1 MRRVFLIFT
10 LLVPVF
16 FFVLLEG
23 GLRIF
28 GYGPDLSLFITETL
42 NGRSFHIMNPGV
54 KNRYFSRVVFTP
66 TTSPDYFSVPK
77 PRGTFRIFCLGGST
91 TVGFPYWYNG
101 ALSSFLRDRLR
112 RTFPARTI
120 EVINLGMTATNS
132 YTVVDMASEVLD
144 YEPDLLLVYD
154 GHNEFYGALGV
165 ASRESMG
172 GSRWLSRLSLRLV
185 HLRSFLLLRDSYN
198 AFGRLFA
205 GSEGVE
211 ARGTLMEKLARGR
224 TIPLESQAYRDGL
237 DAFTANIAELHDLC
251 SAKGVPVI
259 LGTQASNLRGLPP
272 FVSGEPAGA
281 TPQQRLAFHE
291 SFNNGLAQ
299 WMNGQF
305 DPALAAFTSATVL
318 FPLHAES
325 HYRRA
330 RCLDT
335 LGRWEEARSAYLRAR
350 DLDELRFRTSSD
362 FNAVIRNAAG
372 GPTTSYADIEKTF
385 ADASPRGLIGN
396 NLILEHLHP
405 VSYGNFLIAKTY
417 AMAMRER
424 GLLASRE
431 EWAGRDTI
439 SDASLWE
446 TRPLTELDE
455 RTARRRTEA
464 LVTAWPFQP
473 EELLLE
479 PIAAKDTIGEIADQI
494 ARGRIHWRMAHDRA
508 LAYYASRND
517 TRSMEREYRAIINQ
531 LPYVDVQP
539 YLKLAHLFLVQSRT
553 EELRAVLE
561 QSLQVEPTILAY
573 RALGDIA
580 LRSKNPRQAAVYYE
594 KTFSFPQAP
603 AEQAENGTLL
613 AVAFFRMNDL
623 DKAEAQARRVLSLK
637 PDHRPAVDLLSE
649 IAAAR
654 RPQNFPQP

>member
-1 MRRVFLIFT
+1 MRRVFLVFT
-10 LLVPVF
+10 LLVPVL
-16 FFVLLEG
+16 FFVLLEA

-42 NGRSFHIMNPGV
+42 NGRSYHIMNPGV
-54 KNRYFSRVVFTP
+54 KNRYFSRVAFTP
-66 TTSPDYFSVPK
+66 TTSPDYFVVPK
-77 PRGTFRIFCLGGST
+77 PEGTYRVFCLGGST

-101 ALSSFLRDRLR
+101 SFPSFLRDRLR
-112 RTFPARTI
+112 KTFPDRPV

-132 YTVVDMASEVLD
+132 YTVVDMARDVLD
-144 YEPDLLLVYD
+144 YEPDLLVVYD

-185 HLRSFLLLRDSYN
+185 HLGSFLLVRDAYN

-205 GSEGVE
+205 GSKGVE

-224 TIPLESQAYRDGL
+224 TISLESQAYRDGL
-237 DAFTANIAELHDLC
+237 GTFASNIAELKDLC
-251 SAKGVPVI
+251 SAKGVPII

-281 TPQQRLAFHE
+281 TPQQRLTFHE
-291 SFNNGLAQ
+291 RFNSGLAH
-299 WMNGQF
+299 WMNGAF
-305 DPALAAFTSATVL
+305 DSALAAFSSATTL

-325 HYRRA
+325 HYQLA

-335 LGRWEEARSAYLRAR
+335 LGRWDEARSAYLRAR

-362 FNAVIRNAAG
+362 FNAVIRNSADG
-372 GPTTSYADIEKTF
+372 SPTASYADIEQAF
-385 ADASPRGLIGN
+385 ADGSPRGIIGN

-405 VSYGNFLIAKTY
+405 VAWGNFLIAKAY
-417 AMAMRER
+417 AGVMRER

-431 EWAGRDTI
+431 EWVERDTV
-439 SDASLWE
+439 SDSALWE
-446 TRPLTELDE
+446 MRPLTELDE

-464 LVTAWPFQP
+464 LMTAWPFQP
-473 EELLLE
+473 EELPLE
-479 PIAAKDTIGEIADQI
+479 PIAADDAIGQIADEI

-508 LAYYASRND
+508 LAFYAARKD
-517 TRSMEREYRAIINQ
+517 VRSMEREYRAIINQ
-531 LPYVDVQP
+531 LPLVDVQP
-539 YLKLAHLFLVQSRT
+539 YLKLAHLLLVQSRT
-553 EELRAVLE
+553 DELRIVLE

-580 LRSKNPRQAAVYYE
+580 LRVKNPRQAAGYYE
-594 KTFSFPQAP
+594 RTFSFPQTP

-623 DKAEAQARRVLSLK
+623 DRAEAQAHRVLALK

-649 IAAAR
+649 IAATR
-654 RPQNFPQP
+654 TP

>member
-10 LLVPVF
+10 LLLPVF
-16 FFVLLEG
+16 FFVVLEG
-23 GLRIF
+23 GLRVF
-28 GYGPDLSLFITETL
+28 GYGPDLSLFVTETL
-42 NGRSFHIMNPGV
+42 NGRLYYIMNPAV
-54 KNRYFSRVVFTP
+54 KSRYFSRVIFTP

-77 PRGTFRIFCLGGST
+77 PRDTYRIFCLGGST

-101 ALSSFLRDRLR
+101 SLSSFLRDRLR
-112 RTFPARTI
+112 RTFPDRTI

-132 YTVVDMASEVLD
+132 YTVVDMARDVLD

-185 HLRSFLLLRDSYN
+185 HLRSFLLLRDAYN
-198 AFGRLFA
+198 GFGRLFA
-205 GSEGVE
+205 GTEGAE

-251 SAKGVPVI
+251 SANGVPVI
-259 LGTQASNLRGLPP
+259 LGTQASNLRSLSP

-291 SFNNGLAQ
+291 SFNDGLTQ
-299 WMNGQF
+299 WMNGAF
-305 DPALAAFTSATVL
+305 DSAFTAFSSAASL
-318 FPLHAES
+318 FPYHAES

-335 LGRWEEARSAYLRAR
+335 LDRWAEARSAYLRAR

-362 FNAVIRNAAG
+362 FNAAIRNAAD
-372 GPTTSYADIEKTF
+372 TSTLFSADIEQAF
-385 ADASPRGLIGN
+385 ADSSPHGIIGN
-396 NLILEHLHP
+396 ELILEHLHP
-405 VSYGNFLIAKTY
+405 AAWGNFLIAKTY
-417 AMAMRER
+417 AKAMSER
-424 GLLASRE
+424 GLLASRK
-431 EWAGRDTI
+431 EWAVRDTI
-439 SDASLWE
+439 SDASLWAA
-446 TRPLTELDE
+446 RPVTELDE
-455 RTARRRTEA
+455 RIARRRTEA
-464 LVTAWPFQP
+464 LVTTWPFQP
-473 EELLLE
+473 EELPLE
-479 PIAAKDTIGEIADQI
+479 PIAAEDTIGQIADQI

-508 LAYYASRND
+508 LAYYALRND
-517 TRSMEREYRAIINQ
+517 TRSMECEYRAIINQ

-539 YLKLAHLFLVQSRT
+539 YLKLAHMFLVQSRT
-553 EELRAVLE
+553 GELRAVLE

-573 RALGDIA
+573 RALADIA
-580 LRSKNPRQAAVYYE
+580 LRSENPRQAAVYYE

-623 DKAEAQARRVLSLK
+623 DRAETQARRVLSLK

-654 RPQNFPQP
+654 KLQNFPQP

>member
-1 MRRVFLIFT
+1 MRRAFLLFT

-16 FFVLLEG
+16 FFVFLEG

-42 NGRSFHIMNPGV
+42 NGRSYHIMNPGV
-54 KNRYFSRVVFTP
+54 KNRYFSRVAFTP
-66 TTSPDYFSVPK
+66 TTSPDYFTVPK
-77 PRGTFRIFCLGGST
+77 PAGTYRIFCLGGST

-101 ALSSFLRDRLR
+101 SFPSFLRDRLR
-112 RTFPARTI
+112 RTFPDRSI

-132 YTVVDMASEVLD
+132 YTVVDMAHDVLD
-144 YEPDLLLVYD
+144 YEPDLLVVYD

-165 ASRESMG
+165 ASRETMG

-185 HLRSFLLLRDSYN
+185 HLRSFLFMRDAYN

-224 TIPLESQAYRDGL
+224 TIPIEGQTYRDGL
-237 DAFTANIAELHDLC
+237 GTFASNIAELHDLC
-251 SAKGVPVI
+251 TAKGIPVI

-291 SFNNGLAQ
+291 SFNNGLAN
-299 WMNGQF
+299 WMNGAF
-305 DPALAAFTSATVL
+305 YSALTAFSSATSL
-318 FPLHAES
+318 FPLHAEA
-325 HYRRA
+325 HYWRA

-335 LGRWEEARSAYLRAR
+335 LGRPDEARSAYIRAR
-350 DLDELRFRTSSD
+350 DLDELRFRTGSD
-362 FNAVIRNAAG
+362 FNDVIRRAADG
-372 GPTTSYADIEKTF
+372 STTSCADIEKVF
-385 ADASPRGLIGN
+385 AEASPHGIIGN
-396 NLILEHLHP
+396 DLILEHLHP
-405 VSYGNFLIAKTY
+405 VAWGNFLIAKAY
-417 AMAMRER
+417 AGVMRER
-424 GLLASRE
+424 GILASRE
-431 EWAGRDTI
+431 EWAARDTVV
-439 SDASLWE
+439 DAALWE
-446 TRPLTELDE
+446 ARPLTELDE

-479 PIAAKDTIGEIADQI
+479 PIAAEDTIGQIADEI

-508 LAYYASRND
+508 LAFYAARND

-539 YLKLAHLFLVQSRT
+539 YLKLAHLLLVQSRT
-553 EELRAVLE
+553 DELRAVLE
-561 QSLQVEPTILAY
+561 QTLQVEPTILAY

-580 LRSKNPRQAAVYYE
+580 LRSKNPRQAAIYYE
-594 KTFSFPQAP
+594 RTFSFSQTPT
-603 AEQAENGTLL
+603 ERAENGTLL

-623 DKAEAQARRVLSLK
+623 DRAEAQAHRVLSFK

-649 IAAAR
+649 IAATR
-654 RPQNFPQP
+654 TP

>member
-1 MRRVFLIFT
+1 MRRIFLIFT

-42 NGRSFHIMNPGV
+42 NGRPFHIMNPGV
-54 KNRYFSRVVFTP
+54 KNRYFSRVLFTP

-77 PRGTFRIFCLGGST
+77 PPGTFRIFCLGGST

-101 ALSSFLRDRLR
+101 SFPTFLRDRLR
-112 RTFPARTI
+112 RIFPDRTI

-132 YTVVDMASEVLD
+132 YTVVDMARDVQD
-144 YEPDLLLVYD
+144 CEPDLLLVYD

-165 ASRESMG
+165 ASREAMG

-185 HLRSFLLLRDSYN
+185 HLRSFLLLRDAYN
-198 AFGRLFA
+198 GFGRLFA

-237 DAFTANIAELHDLC
+237 DVFAANIAELRDLC
-251 SAKGVPVI
+251 SAQGVPLI

-272 FVSGEPAGA
+272 FVSGEPAQA

-299 WMNGQF
+299 WMNGAF
-305 DPALAAFTSATVL
+305 HPALAAFTSATSL
-318 FPLHAES
+318 FPFHAES
-325 HYRRA
+325 HYQRA

-350 DLDELRFRTSSD
+350 DLDELRFRTGSD
-362 FNAVIRNAAG
+362 FNALIRSAQDSA
-372 GPTTSYADIEKTF
+372 TTSVADIEKTF
-385 ADASPRGLIGN
+385 SDASPHGIIGN
-396 NLILEHLHP
+396 ELIFEHLHP
-405 VSYGNFLIAKTY
+405 VAYGNFLIAKTY
-417 AMAMRER
+417 AGVMRES
-424 GLLASRE
+424 GLLAGRE
-431 EWAGRDTI
+431 EWAVRDTFPE
-439 SDASLWE
+439 ASLWE
-446 TRPLTELDE
+446 ARPLTELDE

-479 PIAAKDTIGEIADQI
+479 PIAAEDTIGQIADQI
-494 ARGRIHWRMAHDRA
+494 ARGRIHWRMAHDRV
-508 LAYYASRND
+508 LAFYAARND
-517 TRSMEREYRAIINQ
+517 VRSMEREYRAIINQ
-531 LPYVDVQP
+531 LPLVDVQP
-539 YLKLAHLFLVQSRT
+539 YLKLAHLFLLQSRT
-553 EELRAVLE
+553 GELRAVLE
-561 QSLQVEPTILAY
+561 QSLQVVPTILAY

-580 LRSKNPRQAAVYYE
+580 LRSKNPGQAAVYYE
-594 KTFSFPQAP
+594 KTFSFPQTP
-603 AEQAENGTLL
+603 AEQVENGTLL

-623 DKAEAQARRVLSLK
+623 DRAEAQVHRILALK
-637 PDHRPAVDLLSE
+637 PDHGPAVDLLSE

-654 RPQNFPQP
+654 KP